1 MSPGDATQV
10 LPVPAW
16 SDPRI
21 HLLDDTWLL
30 TIFAILLA
38 TVVPW
43 LVSALDINFVAAC
56 LGLLALGVIHISF
69 TLIGKPASAG
79 ERRPALAG
87 LHVAGLVV
95 VGFIWLNAGGL
106 QNPAF
111 LIVFTL
117 PVVGAIFL
125 SRWQPYLMALLAVVV
140 AGAVALAQAP
150 ELRWYVPGLNT
161 LGAWLATALGQSG
174 SASTSPFPGFHAP
187 SGYYVVLLEV
197 FAILMFA
204 CAVAAEYLG
213 TIFERLHA
221 HVDVARAEAERG
233 QEFWTT
239 LIEQLPTPALLVD
252 ADSMQI
258 VCASAR
264 ASRYGETVAGHSLFD
279 ALRFSYPEVVQEL
292 ITGMGGVAPL
302 AMIKVGDRLHATE
315 VHVRHTAQQGRR
327 FALVVIHDKSE
338 ELTAQTALDVTGQ
351 AVLVIDS
358 QARVL
363 AFNKPAQALFAGVA
377 KDIDAT
383 QLFSLT
389 GLPPRWWEPGLT
401 GRRKMHI
408 EIGPRVY
415 QVTCSA
421 SPLPGEDERL
431 YVVALL
437 PMARAAVG
445 DRVDYTANTSIRPS
459 TGDVTKTTLS
469 NSTVVTP
476 P

>member
-1 MSPGDATQV
+1 MSPADATQM
-10 LPVPAW
+10 LPAPTW
-16 SDPRI
+16 SDPRV

-56 LGLLALGVIHISF
+56 LGLLALGAIHISL
-69 TLIGKPASAG
+69 TMIGKPARAG
-79 ERRPALAG
+79 ERRPVLAS
-87 LHVAGLVV
+87 LHIAGIVV

-106 QNPAF
+106 QNPGF
-111 LIVFTL
+111 LIVFAL

-125 SRWQPYLMALLAVVV
+125 SRWQPYLMALFAVVV

-161 LGAWLATALGQSG
+161 VGAWLSAVLGQQG
-174 SASTSPFPGFHAP
+174 ATTFPGFYAP
-187 SGYYVVLLEV
+187 SAYYVVLLEV
-197 FAILMFA
+197 FAILVFA

-213 TIFERLHA
+213 TIFERLHV

-239 LIEQLPTPALLVD
+239 LIEQLPAPALLVD
-252 ADSMQI
+252 ADTMVV
-258 VCASAR
+258 VCASERAAR
-264 ASRYGETVAGHSLFD
+264 FHGGESMAGRSLSD
-279 ALRFSYPEVVQEL
+279 ALRLTYPEVVQEL
-292 ITGMGGVAPL
+292 IAGMGGVAPL
-302 AMIKVGDRLHATE
+302 CMMKVDDRLLATE
-315 VHVRHTAQQGRR
+315 IHVRHTAQKGRR
-327 FALVVIHDKSE
+327 FALVVIHDKTE
-338 ELTAQTALDVTGQ
+338 ELTSRAALDVTGQ

-363 AFNKPAQALFAGVA
+363 SFNKPAQALFAGVE
-377 KDIDAT
+377 KDVDASH
-383 QLFSLT
+383 LFSLT
-389 GLPPRWWEPGLT
+389 GMPPRWWEPGLA

-421 SPLPGEDERL
+421 SPLPGEDEQL
-431 YVVALL
+431 YVVAFL
-437 PMARAAVG
+437 PMARAAVNERADMSG
-445 DRVDYTANTSIRPS
+445 
-459 TGDVTKTTLS
+459 VTKTALS

>member
-1 MSPGDATQV
+1 MRPGDATQMM
-10 LPVPAW
+10 PAPTW

-56 LGLLALGVIHISF
+56 LGLLALGAIHISF
-69 TLIGKPASAG
+69 TLIGKPARVG
-79 ERRPALAG
+79 ERRPALAA
-87 LHVAGLVV
+87 LHIAGIVV
-95 VGFIWLNAGGL
+95 VGFIWFNAGGL
-106 QNPAF
+106 QNPGF

-125 SRWQPYLMALLAVVV
+125 SRWQPYLMALFAIVV

-150 ELRWYVPGLNT
+150 ELRWYVPGLNAV
-161 LGAWLATALGQSG
+161 GAWLASVLGQQG
-174 SASTSPFPGFHAP
+174 TAAFPGFYAP

-197 FAILMFA
+197 FAILVFA
-204 CAVAAEYLG
+204 CAVASEYLG

-239 LIEQLPTPALLVD
+239 LIEQLPVPALLID
-252 ADSMQI
+252 ADTLQV
-258 VCASAR
+258 VCASDRTAHLHENER
-264 ASRYGETVAGHSLFD
+264 IVGSLLSD
-279 ALRFSYPEVVQEL
+279 ALRFSYPEMVQEL
-292 ITGMGGVAPL
+292 ITGMGGVAPVV
-302 AMIKVGDRLHATE
+302 MIKVGDRLIATE
-315 VHVRHTAQQGRR
+315 VRVQHTAQKGRR
-327 FALVVIHDKSE
+327 FALVVIQDKSE
-338 ELTAQTALDVTGQ
+338 ELTAQSALDVSGQ
-351 AVLVIDS
+351 AVIVIDS
-358 QARVL
+358 RARVL
-363 AFNKPAQALFAGVA
+363 GFNKPAQALFAGVEKNA
-377 KDIDAT
+377 NAS

-389 GLPPRWWEPGLT
+389 GMPPRWWEPGLT

-408 EIGPRVY
+408 ELGPRVY

-431 YVVALL
+431 YIVAFM
-437 PMARAAVG
+437 PMARAANG
-445 DRVDYTANTSIRPS
+445 ERADLTANSDISRTA
-459 TGDVTKTTLS
+459 LS
-469 NSTVVTP
+469 NSTVGTP

>member
-1 MSPGDATQV
+1 MSPADATQMI
-10 LPVPAW
+10 PAPTW
-16 SDPRI
+16 TDPRI

-69 TLIGKPASAG
+69 TLIGKPARAG
-79 ERRPALAG
+79 ERRPALAS
-87 LHVAGLVV
+87 LHIAGIIV
-95 VGFIWLNAGGL
+95 VGLIWSNAGGL
-106 QNPAF
+106 QNPGF
-111 LIVFTL
+111 LIVFAL

-125 SRWQPYLMALLAVVV
+125 SRWQPYLMALLAIVVV
-140 AGAVALAQAP
+140 GAVALAQAP
-150 ELRWYVPGLNT
+150 ELRWYVPGLNAV
-161 LGAWLATALGQSG
+161 GAWLATVLGQQG
-174 SASTSPFPGFHAP
+174 SAAFPGFYAP

-197 FAILMFA
+197 FAILVFA

-213 TIFERLHA
+213 TIFERLHV

-239 LIEQLPTPALLVD
+239 LIEQIPVPALLVD
-252 ADSMQI
+252 ADTLHV
-258 VCASAR
+258 VCASDKTSELCDD
-264 ASRYGETVAGHSLFD
+264 ASIVGRPLADV
-279 ALRFSYPEVVQEL
+279 LRFSYPEMVQEL
-292 ITGMGGVAPL
+292 ITGMGGVAPTV
-302 AMIKVGDRLHATE
+302 MIKVGDRLVATE
-315 VHVRHTAQQGRR
+315 VRVQHTAQKGRR
-327 FALVVIHDKSE
+327 FALVVIQDQSVA
-338 ELTAQTALDVTGQ
+338 LTAQSALDVSGQ

-363 AFNKPAQALFAGVA
+363 GFNKPAQALFAGVD
-377 KDIDAT
+377 KNVDAS

-389 GLPPRWWEPGLT
+389 GMPPRWWEPGLT

-431 YVVALL
+431 YIIAFM
-437 PMARAAVG
+437 PMARAAIG
-445 DRVDYTANTSIRPS
+445 DRADIAANSDLTRA
-459 TGDVTKTTLS
+459 TLS
-469 NSTVVTP
+469 HSTVVTP

>member
-1 MSPGDATQV
+1 MNPGETQM
-10 LPVPAW
+10 LPVPTW
-16 SDPRI
+16 TDPRI

-38 TVVPW
+38 TAVPW
-43 LVSALDINFVAAC
+43 LVSALDINFVASC
-56 LGLLALGVIHISF
+56 LGLLALGAIHISF
-69 TLIGKPASAG
+69 TLIGKPARAG
-79 ERRPALAG
+79 ERRPVLAS
-87 LHVAGLVV
+87 LHIAGILV

-106 QNPAF
+106 QNPGF

-125 SRWQPYLMALLAVVV
+125 SRWQPYLMALLAVVI

-150 ELRWYVPGLNT
+150 ELRWYVPGLST
-161 LGAWLATALGQSG
+161 VGAWLATVLGQQG
-174 SASTSPFPGFHAP
+174 SSSPFPGFYAP

-197 FAILMFA
+197 FAILVLA

-221 HVDVARAEAERG
+221 HVGVARAEAERG

-239 LIEQLPTPALLVD
+239 LIEQLPVPALLVD
-252 ADSMQI
+252 ADTLQI
-258 VCASAR
+258 VCASEKT
-264 ASRYGETVAGHSLFD
+264 SDLQDGEAAAGRTLSD
-279 ALRFSYPEVVQEL
+279 ALHFSYPEMIQEL
-292 ITGMGGVAPL
+292 ITGVGGVAPIV
-302 AMIKVGDRLHATE
+302 MIKVGDRLVATE
-315 VHVRHTAQQGRR
+315 VRVQHTAQKGRR
-327 FALVVIHDKSE
+327 FALVVIQDKSE
-338 ELTAQTALDVTGQ
+338 ELTAQSALDVSGQ
-351 AVLVIDS
+351 AVLVIDA

-363 AFNKPAQALFAGVA
+363 GFNKPAQALFAGVE
-377 KDIDAT
+377 KGVDAS

-389 GLPPRWWEPGLT
+389 GMPSRWWEPGLT

-415 QVTCSA
+415 LVTSSA

-431 YVVALL
+431 YIISFM
-437 PMARAAVG
+437 PMARAANG
-445 DRVDYTANTSIRPS
+445 DRADLTANS
-459 TGDVTKTTLS
+459 DVSRSDVSRATLP

>member
-1 MSPGDATQV
+1 MSPADATQMMTA
-10 LPVPAW
+10 PTW

-43 LVSALDINFVAAC
+43 LVSALDINFVEAC
-56 LGLLALGVIHISF
+56 LGLLALGAIHICF
-69 TLIGKPASAG
+69 TLIGKPAQVG

-87 LHVAGLVV
+87 LHIAGILV
-95 VGFIWLNAGGL
+95 VGFIWMNAGGL
-106 QNPAF
+106 QNPGF
-111 LIVFTL
+111 LMVFAL

-125 SRWQPYLMALLAVVV
+125 SRWQPYLMALMAIVV

-150 ELRWYVPGLNT
+150 ELRWYVPGLNAV
-161 LGAWLATALGQSG
+161 GAWLATALGQQG
-174 SASTSPFPGFHAP
+174 SASASPFPGFYAP
-187 SGYYVVLLEV
+187 SAYYVVLLEV
-197 FAILMFA
+197 FAILVFA

-213 TIFERLHA
+213 TIFERLHV
-221 HVDVARAEAERG
+221 HVAVARAEAERG

-239 LIEQLPTPALLVD
+239 LIEQLPVPALLVD
-252 ADSMQI
+252 ADTMQV
-258 VCASAR
+258 VCASER
-264 ASRYGETVAGHSLFD
+264 TSKFDDGAGITGRSLSD
-279 ALRFSYPEVVQEL
+279 ALRLSYPEVVQEL
-292 ITGMGGVAPL
+292 ITGAGGVAPVV
-302 AMIKVGDRLHATE
+302 MIKVGDRLHATE
-315 VHVRHTAQQGRR
+315 VRVQHTAQKGRR
-327 FALVVIHDKSE
+327 FALVVIQDKSE
-338 ELTAQTALDVTGQ
+338 ELTAQAALDVSGQ
-351 AVLVIDS
+351 AMLVIDS

-363 AFNKPAQALFAGVA
+363 TFNKPAQALFAGVE
-377 KDIDAT
+377 KDVDAS

-389 GLPPRWWEPGLT
+389 GMPPRWWEPGLT

-431 YVVALL
+431 YIIAFM
-437 PMARAAVG
+437 PMARAAIG
-445 DRVDYTANTSIRPS
+445 DRADFTANTSL
-459 TGDVTKTTLS
+459 TDVSRANFS

>member
-1 MSPGDATQV
+1 MSPADSTQMI
-10 LPVPAW
+10 PAPNW

-30 TIFAILLA
+30 TIFAILLG

-56 LGLLALGVIHISF
+56 LGLLALGAIHISF
-69 TLIGKPASAG
+69 TLIGKPARAG
-79 ERRPALAG
+79 ERRPALAS
-87 LHVAGLVV
+87 LHIAGIIV

-106 QNPAF
+106 QNPGF

-125 SRWQPYLMALLAVVV
+125 SRWQPYLMALVAIVV
-140 AGAVALAQAP
+140 AGAVAIAQAP

-161 LGAWLATALGQSG
+161 AGAWLATVLGQQG
-174 SASTSPFPGFHAP
+174 SASPFPGFYAP

-197 FAILMFA
+197 FSILVLA

-239 LIEQLPTPALLVD
+239 LIERLPVPALLVD
-252 ADSMQI
+252 ADTMHI
-258 VCASAR
+258 VCASER
-264 ASRYGETVAGHSLFD
+264 TVHLHDGQDIAGRSLSD
-279 ALRFSYPEVVQEL
+279 ALHFSYPEMVQEL
-292 ITGMGGVAPL
+292 ITGLGGVAPIV
-302 AMIKVGDRLHATE
+302 MIKVGDRLHTTE
-315 VHVRHTAQQGRR
+315 VRVQHTVQKGRR
-327 FALVVIHDKSE
+327 FALVVIQDKSE
-338 ELTAQTALDVTGQ
+338 QLTAQAALDVSGQ

-358 QARVL
+358 KARVL
-363 AFNKPAQALFAGVA
+363 GFNKPAQALFAGVE
-377 KDIDAT
+377 KDVEAS
-383 QLFSLT
+383 QLFSLA
-389 GLPPRWWEPGLT
+389 GMPPRWWEPGLT

-415 QVTCSA
+415 QVTSSA

-431 YVVALL
+431 YIISFM
-437 PMARAAVG
+437 PMARSAIG
-445 DRVDYTANTSIRPS
+445 DRADFTANTPASERS
-459 TGDVTKTTLS
+459 RNTLS
-469 NSTVVTP
+469 NSTVGTP
-476 P
+476 Q

>member
-1 MSPGDATQV
+1 MSTGDATQMM
-10 LPVPAW
+10 PVPTW

-56 LGLLALGVIHISF
+56 LGLLALGAIHISF
-69 TLIGKPASAG
+69 TLVGKPARVG
-79 ERRPALAG
+79 ERRPLLAM
-87 LHVAGLVV
+87 LHIAGIIV

-106 QNPAF
+106 QNPGF
-111 LIVFTL
+111 LIVFAL

-150 ELRWYVPGLNT
+150 ELRWYVPGMNT
-161 LGAWLATALGQSG
+161 AGAWLATVLGQQG
-174 SASTSPFPGFHAP
+174 SAASSPFPGFYAP

-197 FAILMFA
+197 FAILVFA

-213 TIFERLHA
+213 TIFERLHT

-239 LIEQLPTPALLVD
+239 LIEQLPVPALLVD
-252 ADSMQI
+252 ADTLQV
-258 VCASAR
+258 VCASEQT
-264 ASRYGETVAGHSLFD
+264 SRLHEDDSIAGRTLSD
-279 ALRFSYPEVVQEL
+279 ALRFSYPEMVQEL
-292 ITGMGGVAPL
+292 ITGVGGVAPVV
-302 AMIKVGDRLHATE
+302 MIKVGDQLLATE
-315 VHVRHTAQQGRR
+315 VRVQHTAQKGRR
-327 FALVVIHDKSE
+327 FALVVIQDKSE
-338 ELTAQTALDVTGQ
+338 ELTAQSALDVSGQ
-351 AVLVIDS
+351 AVIVVDA

-363 AFNKPAQALFAGVA
+363 GFNKPAQALFAGVE
-377 KDIDAT
+377 KNVDASH
-383 QLFSLT
+383 LFSLT
-389 GLPPRWWEPGLT
+389 GMPPRWWEPGLT

-431 YVVALL
+431 YIIAFM
-437 PMARAAVG
+437 PMARAAIG
-445 DRVDYTANTSIRPS
+445 DRADLAANSSVADLSRS
-459 TGDVTKTTLS
+459 TLS

>member
-1 MSPGDATQV
+1 MSPDATQR
-10 LPVPAW
+10 VPAPTW
-16 SDPRI
+16 TDPRI

-30 TIFAILLA
+30 TIFAILLG

-56 LGLLALGVIHISF
+56 LGLLALGAIHISF
-69 TLIGKPASAG
+69 TLIGKPARVG
-79 ERRPALAG
+79 ERRPALAS
-87 LHVAGLVV
+87 LHIAGILV

-106 QNPAF
+106 QNPGF
-111 LIVFTL
+111 LIVFAL

-125 SRWQPYLMALLAVVV
+125 SRWQPYLMALIAIVV

-161 LGAWLATALGQSG
+161 VGAWLATVLGQG
-174 SASTSPFPGFHAP
+174 SASSSPFPGFYAP

-197 FAILMFA
+197 FAILVFA

-221 HVDVARAEAERG
+221 HVDVARAEAQRG

-239 LIEQLPTPALLVD
+239 LIEQLPVPALLVD
-252 ADSMQI
+252 ADTLQV
-258 VCASAR
+258 VCASEQTSDLHADDDIVGR
-264 ASRYGETVAGHSLFD
+264 PLAEV
-279 ALRFSYPEVVQEL
+279 LRFSYPEMVQEL
-292 ITGMGGVAPL
+292 ITGMGGVAPTV
-302 AMIKVGDRLHATE
+302 MIKVGDRLIATE
-315 VHVRHTAQQGRR
+315 VRVQHTAQKGRR
-327 FALVVIHDKSE
+327 FALVVIQDKSE
-338 ELTAQTALDVTGQ
+338 ELTAQSALDVSGQ
-351 AVLVIDS
+351 AVLVIDA

-363 AFNKPAQALFAGVA
+363 GFNKPAQALFAGVE
-377 KDIDAT
+377 KNVDAS
-383 QLFSLT
+383 QLFSLS
-389 GLPPRWWEPGLT
+389 GMAARWWEPGLT

-415 QVTCSA
+415 QVTSSA

-431 YVVALL
+431 YIVAFM
-437 PMARAAVG
+437 PMARAANG
-445 DRVDYTANTSIRPS
+445 DRADHTANSSIVEISRA
-459 TGDVTKTTLS
+459 TLP

>member
-1 MSPGDATQV
+1 MSPGDATQM
-10 LPVPAW
+10 LPVPTW

-56 LGLLALGVIHISF
+56 AGLLALGAIHISF
-69 TLIGKPASAG
+69 TLVGKPARAG
-79 ERRPALAG
+79 ERRPALAS
-87 LHVAGLVV
+87 LHVAGIVV

-106 QNPAF
+106 QNPGF

-150 ELRWYVPGLNT
+150 ELRWYVPGLNAA
-161 LGAWLATALGQSG
+161 GAWLATVLGQQG
-174 SASTSPFPGFHAP
+174 SAASPFPGFYAP

-197 FAILMFA
+197 FAILVFA

-221 HVDVARAEAERG
+221 HVEIARAEAERG

-239 LIEQLPTPALLVD
+239 LIEQLPIPALLVD
-252 ADSMQI
+252 ADTLQI
-258 VCASAR
+258 VCASDKT
-264 ASRYGETVAGHSLFD
+264 SHLHDGDTVAGRLLSE
-279 ALRFSYPEVVQEL
+279 ALHFSYPEMVQEL
-292 ITGMGGVAPL
+292 ITGMGGVAPVV
-302 AMIKVGDRLHATE
+302 MIKVGDRLHATE
-315 VHVRHTAQQGRR
+315 VRVQHTAQKGRR
-327 FALVVIHDKSE
+327 FALVVIQDQSE
-338 ELTAQTALDVTGQ
+338 ALTAQAALDVSGQ
-351 AVLVIDS
+351 AVLIIDS

-363 AFNKPAQALFAGVA
+363 GFNKPAQALFAGVE
-377 KDIDAT
+377 KNVDAS
-383 QLFSLT
+383 QLFSLS
-389 GLPPRWWEPGLT
+389 GMPPRWWEPGLT
-401 GRRKMHI
+401 GRRKMHL

-415 QVTCSA
+415 QVTSSA

-431 YVVALL
+431 YIVSFM
-437 PMARAAVG
+437 PMARAANG
-445 DRVDYTANTSIRPS
+445 DRADLTAHSDLSRAA
-459 TGDVTKTTLS
+459 LS

>member
-1 MSPGDATQV
+1 MSPGDATQMMQA
-10 LPVPAW
+10 PTW

-56 LGLLALGVIHISF
+56 LGLLALGAIHISF
-69 TLIGKPASAG
+69 TLIGKPARVG
-79 ERRPALAG
+79 ERRPALAA
-87 LHVAGLVV
+87 LHIAGIVV

-106 QNPAF
+106 QNPGF
-111 LIVFTL
+111 LIVFML

-125 SRWQPYLMALLAVVV
+125 SRWQPYLMALFAILVV
-140 AGAVALAQAP
+140 GAVALAQAP
-150 ELRWYVPGLNT
+150 ELRWYVPGLNAA
-161 LGAWLATALGQSG
+161 GAWLATVLGQQG
-174 SASTSPFPGFHAP
+174 AAAFPGFYAP

-197 FAILMFA
+197 FAILVFA
-204 CAVAAEYLG
+204 CAVASEYLG

-221 HVDVARAEAERG
+221 HVTVARAEAERG

-239 LIEQLPTPALLVD
+239 LIEQMPVPALLVD
-252 ADSMQI
+252 ADTLQV
-258 VCASAR
+258 VCASDR
-264 ASRYGETVAGHSLFD
+264 TSHLHESESIVGRPLSD
-279 ALRFSYPEVVQEL
+279 ALRFSYPEMVQEL
-292 ITGMGGVAPL
+292 ITGMGGIAPVV
-302 AMIKVGDRLHATE
+302 MIKVGDRLLATE
-315 VHVRHTAQQGRR
+315 VHVQHTAQKGRR
-327 FALVVIHDKSE
+327 FALVVIQDQSVA
-338 ELTAQTALDVTGQ
+338 LTSQAALDVSGQ
-351 AVLVIDS
+351 AVIVIDS
-358 QARVL
+358 RARVL
-363 AFNKPAQALFAGVA
+363 GFNKPAQALFAGVE
-377 KDIDAT
+377 KNVDAS

-389 GLPPRWWEPGLT
+389 GMPPRWWEPGLT

-408 EIGPRVY
+408 ELGPRVY

-431 YVVALL
+431 YIIAFM
-437 PMARAAVG
+437 PMARAANG
-445 DRVDYTANTSIRPS
+445 DRADLTGNTSIADLSRAS
-459 TGDVTKTTLS
+459 LS